1 MATNKKKGKQNKK
14 NLPMIIAICVVL
26 VAAIVAGVLLSAP
39 KDAPVQTSD
48 KKIYRA
54 LYSSEVST
62 LNYLT
67 TSNTW
72 DQTVGANVIDTL
84 VEYDSTGNV
93 IPGLATFWKVS
104 DDNLTWTFTL
114 RQGVMWYDHT
124 GKAIAEVTAQDFVD
138 ALEYVL
144 TPSNQSSVEYAVET
158 ANILNAGDFYEGKI
172 TDFSQVGVK
181 AIDKYTVQYTLSAET
196 PYFLS
201 CLTYGC
207 FMPAYG
213 PQLDELGAEF
223 GTAADKMYYCGAFIL
238 TEYEP
243 QVKHTYVK
251 NYNNWDAANVHLD
264 GISRIY
270 NSEANTLAPTMAER
284 GEVDSAGLSND
295 IIDDWKKNHPE
306 IVTRGRAIPDY
317 SYFYCFNF
325 DPQFDAEYQPENWL
339 IAVNNSNFR
348 HSIMSAFDRT
358 YAMTALEPDDP
369 QSLLQNTV
377 TPSAFAINN
386 GLDYTAQEPFADNA
400 QYFFDPAKAL
410 EYKALA
416 IEELT
421 AAGCTFPVKIMLNY
435 KSGDKDWESES
446 ILFKQQVESVLGT
459 DYVEVVLYAGTAESF
474 LANNRRNGNY
484 AMMRCN
490 WGADYAD
497 PQTWTDPFAESF
509 NEDGV
514 THKGNSYN
522 KMDKMLDSD
531 EYTETRDILTGYYAA
546 VETAKACTG
555 DTTQRY
561 LLFAQA
567 EDMLVENA
575 MVIPYNI
582 SAADYQVTKLNI
594 FEGQYAPFGM
604 SNLRF
609 KNQKLSDNFITADEY
624 SAAYDAWMKSM
635 GN

>member
-1 MATNKKKGKQNKK
+1 MATKKKGKQTKKK
-14 NLPMIIAICVVL
+14 NLPVIIAICVVL
-26 VAAIVAGVLLSAP
+26 VAALVAGGIFLFSP
-39 KDAPVQTSD
+39 NSQ
-48 KKIYRA
+48 KKNDNVYTA

-93 IPGLATFWKVS
+93 IPGLAETWKVS
-104 DDNLTWTFTL
+104 DDNLTWTFNL
-114 RQGVMWYDHT
+114 RKGVKWYDHT
-124 GKAIAEVTAQDFVD
+124 GKEIAEVTAQDFVD
-138 ALEYVL
+138 ALKYVL
-144 TPSNQSSVEYAVET
+144 TPANQSSVEYAVET
-158 ANILNAGDFYEGKI
+158 ANILNAEQYYTGEI
-172 TDFSQVGVK
+172 TDFAQVGVK
-181 AIDKYTVQYTLSAET
+181 AIDKYTLEYTLSAET

-213 PQLDELGAEF
+213 PQLEALGADF

-243 QVKHTYVK
+243 QVKHTYIK
-251 NYNNWDAANVHLD
+251 NVNNWDAANVHLD

-270 NSEANTLAPTMAER
+270 NSEASTLAPTMAER

-295 IIDDWKKNHPE
+295 IIDDWKKNHAD

-325 DPQFDAEYQPENWL
+325 DPQFDAEYEPENWL
-339 IAVNNSNFR
+339 IAVNNANFR

-369 QSLLQNTV
+369 ESLLQNTV
-377 TPSAFAINN
+377 TPAAFAINN
-386 GLDYTAQEPFADNA
+386 GQDYTAQAIFDDNA
-400 QYFFDPAKAL
+400 QYFFNAEKAL
-410 EYKALA
+410 EYKAKA

-421 AAGCTFPVKIMLNY
+421 AGGCKFPVKIMLNY
-435 KSGDKDWESES
+435 RSDDKDWESES
-446 ILFKQQVESVLGT
+446 ILMKQQVEAVLGT
-459 DYVEVVLYAGTAESF
+459 DYVQIELYAGTAESF
-474 LANNRRNGNY
+474 LSNNRRNGNY

-497 PQTWTDPFAESF
+497 PQTWTDPFAITT
-509 NEDGV
+509 NDDGSI
-514 THKGNSYN
+514 KGNSYN
-522 KMDKMLDSD
+522 KMDKMLGN
-531 EYTETRDILTGYYAA
+531 ETFTETSDILTAYYAA
-546 VETAKACTG
+546 VDAAKAVTG
-555 DTTQRY
+555 DIAKRY
-561 LLFAQA
+561 EMFAAA

-575 MVIPYNI
+575 LVIPYNI
-582 SAADYQVTKLNI
+582 SPAEYQVTKLNI
-594 FEGQYAPFGM
+594 FEGEYAPFGM

-609 KNQKLSDNFITADEY
+609 KYQKLNESFITAEQY
-624 SAAYDAWMKSM
+624 QASFDAWTKAM
-635 GN
+635 GK

>member
-93 IPGLATFWKVS
+93 IPGLATSWKVS

-158 ANILNAGDFYEGKI
+158 ANILNAGDYYEGEI

-181 AIDKYTVQYTLSAET
+181 AIDKYTVEYTLSAET

-213 PQLDELGAEF
+213 PQLDELGTEF

-238 TEYEP
+238 SEYEP

-421 AAGCTFPVKIMLNY
+421 AADCTFPVKIMLNY

-497 PQTWTDPFAESF
+497 PQTWTDPFAISM
-509 NEDGV
+509 NEDG
-514 THKGNSYN
+514 TYKGNSYN
-522 KMDKMLDSD
+522 KMDKMLAS
-531 EYTETRDILTGYYAA
+531 ETFTETRDILTGYYAA

-624 SAAYDAWMKSM
+624 SAAYAAWMKSM